1 MFKRRSKK
9 IKVGEG
15 WAVGLR
21 LFGLLAAAGQE
32 QEIETN
38 TRNISAQGGDFGEM
52 WLGNTCFVLSL
63 PCHAYTIC
71 LNRKKPSYGVL
82 LLGIHASAV

>member
-52 WLGNTCFVLSL
+52 
-63 PCHAYTIC
+63 
-71 LNRKKPSYGVL
+71 
-82 LLGIHASAV
+82 